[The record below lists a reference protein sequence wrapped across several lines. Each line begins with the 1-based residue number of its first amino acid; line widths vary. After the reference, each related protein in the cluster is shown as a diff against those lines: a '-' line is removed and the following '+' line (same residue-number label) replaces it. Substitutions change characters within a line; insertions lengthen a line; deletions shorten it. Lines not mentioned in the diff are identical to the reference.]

1 MTIINTTFL
10 FEHSFMLNKVSHI
23 CAIHFKEAQDQEG
36 GFFPLL
42 QSSKMLTNM
51 KIWYD
56 HSNAISSAGIS
67 TKKTYLLHLP
77 LHV

>member
-1 MTIINTTFL
+1 
-10 FEHSFMLNKVSHI
+10 V
-23 CAIHFKEAQDQEG
+23 QDQEG

-42 QSSKMLTNM
+42 QSSKMLTNL

-56 HSNAISSAGIS
+56 LSNVMSSAGIS
-67 TKKTYLLHLP
+67 AKKTYLLHLP